1 MMATEEKQTTEATA
15 KSTDDERWSSLEL
28 ARRIAEIATDKKAR
42 RTILL
47 DVEEALQVTD
57 YFVITS
63 GRNRRH
69 LASIS
74 ETVAKELKQVG
85 IHRLAGTP
93 MKDDN
98 WVVLDF
104 GPVVLHVFS
113 PQAREFYD
121 LENLWGD
128 CERIAFEPTEEGD
141 DAETTT
147 EAPADEGE

>member
-1 MMATEEKQTTEATA
+1 MATEEKQTTEATA
-15 KSTDDERWSSLEL
+15 KSTDDGRWSSLEL

-42 RTILL
+42 RTVLL

-85 IHRLAGTP
+85 IHRLTGTP

-128 CERIAFEPTEEGD
+128 CERIPFESTEEGGD
-141 DAETTT
+141 DETTT
-147 EAPADEGE
+147 DAPADEDE